1 MEDLEE
7 VSPEGAPADAAS
19 ALVADTYEKLRR
31 IARQQLRHY
40 RPGQTLNTTAV
51 VHEAYIRLSQDPG
64 AWWHDRTEFL
74 KVASTAMRNLVVD
87 YARRRN
93 AAKRGGDAFMVTL
106 GDNIPDGERA
116 ALDVIALDDAL
127 RNLAQRAPELETIVE
142 CRFFAGM
149 TMDEIATVLG
159 RSVRSVERDW
169 ARARAYLFDSMSG

>member
-1 MEDLEE
+1 MEETRKNG
-7 VSPEGAPADAAS
+7 SGAETHENAD
-19 ALVADTYEKLRR
+19 ALVADTYERLRR
-31 IARQQLRHY
+31 IARQQLRRY

-64 AWWHDRTEFL
+64 AWWQDRTEFL

-87 YARRRN
+87 YARRRG

-106 GDNIPDGERA
+106 GDNIPNSERV

-127 RNLAQRAPELETIVE
+127 RNLAQRAPDLETIVE